1 MIKNQSNKEFL
12 ELLIGSGV
20 RFFCKNQ
27 PNNFY
32 ISKTNKIFFTE
43 STNKMD
49 LKDIQTIGELTK
61 LIKESKQCLLKNT
74 ASDLVSIANELKKG
88 NVKKAHNKLINDYG
102 NIVLY
107 KVKCLNDV
115 RKELQTSVWKR
126 KITMYKNKKK
136 YG

>member
-1 MIKNQSNKEFL
+1 MMRMPGNDGVVNPLKLSEDKVL
-12 ELLIGSGV
+12 E
-20 RFFCKNQ
+20 
-27 PNNFY
+27 
-32 ISKTNKIFFTE
+32 KIQ
-43 STNKMD
+43 
-49 LKDIQTIGELTK
+49 QTLEELSQY
-61 LIKESKQCLLKNT
+61 IKESDSCLLKNT